1 MLVKS
6 YILFLFVAMAI
17 FFNGCAKTMT
27 PEEIDLF
34 AIKPNKSSK
43 IFSPPKDGYAR
54 LIMYRKAD
62 FFGVALSY
70 AVVIKYTHLGH
81 NVADRALC
89 KMNNGSSCIVNI
101 KAGKLVALTHWGME
115 NKKNKAVLF
124 TPRNRHIYC
133 IDISVVMGWLIGQ
146 FQFDFRD
153 AKTCLAEYRAMYKP
167 EHRDYQKKW
176 FDELVEKG
184 DKRAYKE

>member
-1 MLVKS
+1 MKS

-17 FFNGCAKTMT
+17 FFNACATTMT

-34 AIKPNKSSK
+34 AIKPNKLSK

-62 FFGVALSY
+62 FFGAVLSY
-70 AVVIKYTHLGH
+70 AVVIKYTRLGH

-101 KAGKLVALTHWGME
+101 KAGNFVALTHWGME
-115 NKKNKAVLF
+115 NKTESQVLF
-124 TPRNRHIYC
+124 LPKNRHIYC
-133 IDISVVMGWLIGQ
+133 ASISIEFGWLIGQ
-146 FQFDFRD
+146 MQFNFVD
-153 AKTCLAEYRAMYKP
+153 AETCLAEYKAVYKP
-167 EHRDYQKKW
+167 KHRDYQKQW
-176 FDELVEKG
+176 FDKLVEKG

>member
-1 MLVKS
+1 MV
-6 YILFLFVAMAI
+6 
-17 FFNGCAKTMT
+17 FFNACATSQVMSISQ
-27 PEEIDLF
+27 IDSF
-34 AIKPNKSSK
+34 AIKPNKLSK

-54 LIMYRKAD
+54 LIMYRESD
-62 FFGVALSY
+62 FRGWPLSY
-70 AVVIKYTHLGH
+70 SILIKYNPTFKDGKFADIDTK
-81 NVADRALC
+81 NMDRALC
-89 KMNNGSSCIVNI
+89 KMKNNSSCIVNI

-115 NKKNKAVLF
+115 NKKDNAVLF
-124 TPRNRHIYC
+124 RPRNKHIYC
-133 IDISVVMGWLIGQ
+133 INISTVFGWLIGQ

-153 AKTCLAEYRAMYKP
+153 ARTCLAEYRAMYEP